1 VPAWFYA
8 EALGQHTTG
17 VANLKRTIDA
27 KSGEENDRLVAS
39 SGAVPPFTPG
49 ATQWTV
55 RLH

>member
-1 VPAWFYA
+1 LSVPAWFYA

-27 KSGEENDRLVAS
+27 ENNRLAAS

>member
-27 KSGEENDRLVAS
+27 ESGEENDRLVAS